1 MTGIFA
7 RNVRPIQGQ
16 STVVVNG
23 RGKGDHLRSKIAYTI
38 PILPNNVPQMSE
50 SQILD
55 SRYSWTRL
63 GITLAIAVLGNVG
76 MWSIIVIMPAVQA
89 EFATARADASLPY
102 TLTMI
107 GFALGNLVIGRAV
120 DRFGVTLALIGS
132 ALTMAA
138 GFGLAAVSHSVVML
152 SAMQFI
158 VGFGTAVGFGPLIA
172 DISHWFYRR
181 RGIAVAIAASGNY
194 LSGAIWPLLLSGVL
208 TDFGWRAA
216 YTVLAIVPV
225 VLMIPLALL
234 LRRRIPEE
242 ATEHAN
248 RMSIA
253 NARSVRFSPTALQW
267 MLGLAGIG
275 CCVAMSMPQVHI
287 VSYCADLGYG
297 PTVGAEMLSLML
309 MGGVV
314 SRLVSG
320 LIADRLG
327 GVMTLLI
334 GSTLQCIALFLY
346 LPFDAMVPLYIVS
359 LIFGLSQGG
368 IVPSYALIVR
378 EYLPA
383 KEAGARV
390 GFVIMATIIG
400 MALGG
405 WMSGWIYDLTG
416 SYQAAFL
423 NGIAWNFLNIG
434 IMTLILI
441 KSRARRVDGVPA

>member
-1 MTGIFA
+1 
-7 RNVRPIQGQ
+7 
-16 STVVVNG
+16 
-23 RGKGDHLRSKIAYTI
+23 
-38 PILPNNVPQMSE
+38 MSGSE
-50 SQILD
+50 ILD

-63 GITLAIAVLGNVG
+63 GVTLAIAVLGNVG

-89 EFATARADASLPY
+89 EFDVARADASLPY

-107 GFALGNLVIGRAV
+107 GFALGNLTIGRAV
-120 DRFGVTLALIGS
+120 DRYGVTVCLIAS
-132 ALTMAA
+132 AVTMAA
-138 GFGLAAVSHSVVML
+138 GFALAAVSHSIVML
-152 SAMQFI
+152 AAMQFI

-181 RGIAVAIAASGNY
+181 RGIAVAITASGNY

-208 TDFGWRAA
+208 TEHGWRSA
-216 YTVLAIVPV
+216 YMVLAIVPV
-225 VLMIPLALL
+225 VLIIPLSLL
-234 LRRRIPEE
+234 LKRRIPDD
-242 ATEHAN
+242 ATAHAN
-248 RMSIA
+248 RMSLA
-253 NARSVRFSPTALQW
+253 NAHSVRFSPSALQW

-314 SRLVSG
+314 SRLISG
-320 LIADRLG
+320 LVADKLG
-327 GVMTLLI
+327 GVCTLLI

-346 LPFDAMVPLYIVS
+346 LPFDALVPLYVVS

-378 EYLPA
+378 EYMPA

-390 GFVIMATIIG
+390 GFVIMATITG

-423 NGIAWNFLNIG
+423 NGIAWNFLNIA
-434 IMTLILI
+434 IIALLLF
-441 KSRARRVDGVPA
+441 KSRARRGEALPA

>member
-1 MTGIFA
+1 MFD
-7 RNVRPIQGQ
+7 
-16 STVVVNG
+16 S
-23 RGKGDHLRSKIAYTI
+23 D
-38 PILPNNVPQMSE
+38 
-50 SQILD
+50 ILD
-55 SRYSWTRL
+55 SRYSWMRL
-63 GITLAIAVLGNVG
+63 GVTLAIAVLGNVG
-76 MWSIIVIMPAVQA
+76 MWAIIVIMPAVQS
-89 EFATARADASLPY
+89 EFGIARADASIPY
-102 TLTMI
+102 TLTMV

-120 DRFGVTLALIGS
+120 DRFGVTIALAGS
-132 ALTMAA
+132 AITMAA
-138 GFGLAAVSHSVVML
+138 GFALAAVSGSVVML

-158 VGFGTAVGFGPLIA
+158 VGFGTAACFGPLIA

-181 RGIAVAIAASGNY
+181 RGIAVAITASGNY

-208 TDFGWRAA
+208 SDYGWRTA
-216 YTVLAIVPV
+216 YVVLAIVPV
-225 VLMIPLALL
+225 VLIIPLTLL
-234 LRRRIPEE
+234 LRRRIPDD
-242 ATEHAN
+242 ATAHAN
-248 RMSIA
+248 RLSLA
-253 NARSVRFSPTALQW
+253 NARSVSFSPTSLQW

-314 SRLVSG
+314 SRLISG

-327 GVMTLLI
+327 GVKTLLI

-346 LPFDAMVPLYIVS
+346 LPFDAMVPLYVVS

-383 KEAGARV
+383 REAGARV

-434 IMTLILI
+434 IIALLLF
-441 KSRARRVDGVPA
+441 KSRSRRGEAVPA